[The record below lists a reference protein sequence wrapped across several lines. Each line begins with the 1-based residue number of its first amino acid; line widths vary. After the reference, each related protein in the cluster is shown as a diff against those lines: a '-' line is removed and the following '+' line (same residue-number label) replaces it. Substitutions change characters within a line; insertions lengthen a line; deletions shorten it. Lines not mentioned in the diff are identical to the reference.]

1 MNRVLVAG
9 IAGIAMLVSA
19 GFTSQDCFAGHHNR
33 CGGGG
38 LLSGM
43 GGGRCGGQVQQ
54 QRCGGGLLARLHAN
68 RNNCCTP
75 APVCCEA
82 PAPAPVCCEAPAPVC
97 CEAPAP
103 VCCEAQS
110 DCGRRRGCFSARR
123 NRSNNCNSC
132 NSCGGGEYYG
142 GSVSNCPSCS
152 QTMDSGTI
160 IESAAPSSAPPA
172 PTASEPAAPAPE
184 AAAAPAA

>member
-82 PAPAPVCCEAPAPVC
+82 PAP
-97 CEAPAP
+97 

-123 NRSNNCNSC
+123 NRSNRSNSC

-160 IESAAPSSAPPA
+160 IENAAPSSAPPA
-172 PTASEPAAPAPE
+172 PSEPAAPAPE